1 MVRQW
6 IPIDKRDLIKMATR
20 RDIHL
25 CIDKSHLPDYLGGH
39 CNMPYKGPSV
49 VPKNCLSV
57 YEFASKKLKL
67 NEQTCGKIMS
77 IYEPILEEVR
87 QQC

>member
-1 MVRQW
+1 
-6 IPIDKRDLIKMATR
+6 
-20 RDIHL
+20 
-25 CIDKSHLPDYLGGH
+25 
-39 CNMPYKGPSV
+39 MPYKGPSV